1 MERLVKWQTSATPNN
16 KFHREHCHLSF
27 IPVISVSDLVLS
39 LVYYPLFHTL
49 APLMSAVY
57 SGSWSHVADVRVIA
71 CEGKK
76 KKKRKEED
84 VGPNNVDTV
93 TLRGRLHSPSD
104 KSPDS
109 YGGGR
114 TGAALVMPNWS
125 GLIFASGLQSVFQ
138 PSRLCLHE
146 AQLSIKA
153 GPRRGLV
160 STFGVE
166 NRYKRHRRLS
176 RAEWSRRLEV
186 NETEGNVSEVAVLSA
201 VDSD

>member
-1 MERLVKWQTSATPNN
+1 MPNN

-27 IPVISVSDLVLS
+27 IPVISVSDLVPS

-76 KKKRKEED
+76 KKRKEED
-84 VGPNNVDTV
+84 VGPNNVDTGS
-93 TLRGRLHSPSD
+93 LRGRLLSPYN

-114 TGAALVMPNWS
+114 TGAALVMPKWS

-138 PSRLCLHE
+138 LSRLCLHE

-153 GPRRGLV
+153 GPGRGLV

-176 RAEWSRRLEV
+176 RTEWSRLLEV
-186 NETEGNVSEVAVLSA
+186 NETEGNVSEVAVLSG